1 MNIRT
6 IERNDAE
13 KLMKV
18 MQQVESESKFMLL
31 ENGER
36 NTNIP
41 KAKQWIDDVLKQT
54 NSTIFIA
61 EENNHF
67 IGYVMAFGGKARR
80 NRHAAYIV
88 MGMIHSHRSKGI
100 GTQLLQKLEQ
110 WAIEQDIHRLELTV
124 MKPNKVALGLYKK
137 VGFEIEGTKKHSL
150 LVEGQFIDEYTM
162 SKLL

>member
-88 MGMIHSHRSKGI
+88 MGMIHSHRSKEIGTQLLQKLCTDFFTSMRMDHAHNDIGRSKEI

-124 MKPNKVALGLYKK
+124 MKP
-137 VGFEIEGTKKHSL
+137 
-150 LVEGQFIDEYTM
+150 
-162 SKLL
+162 

>member
-36 NTNIP
+36 NTNIQ

-54 NSTIFIA
+54 NTTIFTA

-67 IGYVMAFGGKARR
+67 IGYVLAFGGMARR
-80 NRHAAYIV
+80 KRHAAYIV

-100 GTQLLQKLEQ
+100 
-110 WAIEQDIHRLELTV
+110 
-124 MKPNKVALGLYKK
+124 
-137 VGFEIEGTKKHSL
+137 
-150 LVEGQFIDEYTM
+150 
-162 SKLL
+162 

>member
-54 NSTIFIA
+54 NSTIIIA
-61 EENNHF
+61 EENYYAS
-67 IGYVMAFGGKARR
+67 GYVMAVGGKGRR
-80 NRHAAYIV
+80 NRNASYSV
-88 MGMIHSHRSKGI
+88 MGIIHSNRSKGI
-100 GTQLLQKLEQ
+100 GTQ
-110 WAIEQDIHRLELTV
+110 
-124 MKPNKVALGLYKK
+124 
-137 VGFEIEGTKKHSL
+137 
-150 LVEGQFIDEYTM
+150 
-162 SKLL
+162 

>member
-1 MNIRT
+1 DGIRD
-6 IERNDAE
+6 RN
-13 KLMKV
+13 V
-18 MQQVESESKFMLL
+18 TGV
-31 ENGER
+31 
-36 NTNIP
+36 
-41 KAKQWIDDVLKQT
+41 QT
-54 NSTIFIA
+54 CALPIF
-61 EENNHF
+61 
-67 IGYVMAFGGKARR
+67 
-80 NRHAAYIV
+80 

>member
-1 MNIRT
+1 MNIRANA
-6 IERNDAE
+6 RNGAE
-13 KLMKV
+13 KLTKV
-18 MQQVESESKFMLL
+18 MQQGEGESKVKQL
-31 ENGER
+31 ETGGR
-36 NTNIP
+36 NTSIP
-41 KAKQWIDDVLKQT
+41 KANQWIDKVLKQT
-54 NSTIFIA
+54 NSTILLA
-61 EENNHF
+61 EEHHHS
-67 IGYVMAFGGKARR
+67 IGNVMAVGGKARR

-124 MKPNKVALGLYKK
+124 MNPNKVARGLYKK
-137 VGFEIEGTKKHSL
+137 VGFEIEGSKKHSL